1 MKMSFNKHSSIERH
15 YKDYKYFD
23 QTKFKNNFN
32 EKLCECISN
41 YELFETTFI
50 KVLKKH
56 ALLRK
61 KFLRANHAPY
71 ITKILRKA
79 FMHRT
84 QFATKYLKT
93 KTQSNH

>member
-1 MKMSFNKHSSIERH
+1 MKMSFKKHSSIERV
-15 YKDYKYFD
+15 YRDYKYFN
-23 QTKFKNNFN
+23 QTKFKNNLN
-32 EKLCECISN
+32 EQLSECISN

-50 KVLKKH
+50 EVLNKH
-56 ALLRK
+56 ALLSK
-61 KFLRANHAPY
+61 KFLRANHTPY
-71 ITKILRKA
+71 ITKIWRKA